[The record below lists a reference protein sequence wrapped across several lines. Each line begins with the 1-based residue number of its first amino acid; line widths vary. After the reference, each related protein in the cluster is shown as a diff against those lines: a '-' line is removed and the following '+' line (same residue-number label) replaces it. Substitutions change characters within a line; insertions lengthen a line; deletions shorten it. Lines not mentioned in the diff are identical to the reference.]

1 MKMAHIDYVKKLVE
15 SMGDRE
21 FCTREIAEM
30 MVDYWTEQRV
40 RSTAPLRT
48 AKAYT
53 YLSTLARWGVVVQTR
68 LDSVPG
74 SRAKVA
80 FWKKID

>member
-1 MKMAHIDYVKKLVE
+1 MAHVDYVKKLVE
-15 SMGDRE
+15 SMGDKE
-21 FCTREIAEM
+21 FCTLDIADLM
-30 MVDYWTEQRV
+30 IDYWTSQRV
-40 RSTAPLRT
+40 RSTGTLRT

-53 YLSTLARWGVVVQTR
+53 YLKLLAKWGMVVQTR

-80 FWKKID
+80 FWKKI

>member
-1 MKMAHIDYVKKLVE
+1 MAHIDYVKKLVE

-21 FCTREIAEM
+21 FCTRDIAEL
-30 MVDYWTEQRV
+30 MVDYWAQQRV
-40 RSTAPLRT
+40 RSTDALRT

-53 YLSTLARWGVVVQTR
+53 YLSLLAKWGMVVQTR

-80 FWKKID
+80 FWRKAE